1 MRTEWAWLAIICLCV
16 PMWGLGQA
24 RAQDPGAPS
33 RATQAEPVEEVQPS
47 GFYLRNEKG
56 ELVYVPDITY
66 EQFERMLKAQRNLEN
81 PERPAV
87 VMTDMAIEG
96 EVTGDRLELRAVLT
110 LQGQSRDDQ
119 PAGTWLPV
127 PLAFAN
133 GVLQKEPGFT
143 GPGGHFLTFDSLADG
158 YVCWLQLMGDV
169 THQVTLPLALPIE
182 RSGDESRVTLKA
194 PMPLASSVRITIPA
208 ASAEGV
214 LRAAAANGQPM
225 SFTALP
231 DGRSELSARGVR
243 GDSVLVWRTANAPPV
258 TVDSRLDVLGA
269 VTVTAD
275 EMLQEVSSMGQFQV
289 RGFAGAL
296 ETFRIRLP
304 AGMRLRE
311 TPEPGYQVR
320 LVPPEQRV
328 PPEEGTEATSQVVEI
343 RLDRPASGEVSVR
356 LTADVPTVAGDPTP
370 SETVSQLI
378 DQAMPFEPAR
388 YEFLGAVRHRGH
400 IDFVIRGDWALESQD
415 DPAFPRVDPGPSQI
429 GAPPIAA
436 RFGYHDQEHA
446 LSVVLRQKAARIAV
460 EPTYHV
466 YVDARQARLVAELD
480 CRASGSK
487 AVPLAMR
494 LPFWTVEA
502 VRFVDFDSGAPVEL
516 AETNPLIVPI
526 PVAAQ
531 VAGRFTL
538 LLEARQ
544 DLTASVVS
552 GTMPLRIVLP
562 LLEATNPARANVT
575 VSPATVVVAAA
586 DNILLTPRP
595 QQLKA
600 LSSLAGS
607 EFAGDS
613 SDAASSTPANLPEN
627 AVRDLARAAA
637 VQFRYRD
644 RGSSEQA
651 VFVGDVKIQPQAI
664 TVSFASISTLSR
676 AAIHVEQQFSYV
688 VQHEATQTLQFT
700 LPPVLAT
707 DAGRGW
713 RVFLDEQPLIPNIE
727 PAAGAEAPRAWVR
740 LPQPM
745 LGQFTLR
752 VQFASRQMPALNTDA
767 ATRTAIPLLI
777 PATRNGS
784 NTTLGA
790 NTLTVVRDGP
800 MHVEASG
807 DAWIV
812 ESSESGAGKVV
823 LAATRETPEAML
835 LVSLKPGNPGGT
847 TVLRQVWI
855 QSWLTDATRR
865 DRAVFRFTTSE
876 PQLRVVLPRDAE
888 HDVHVIECLLDGRQ
902 VAVEAPDE
910 HGELTLGVP
919 NTNDAGASEHVL
931 EVWYF
936 VQPGLDV
943 ASSTALQAA
952 ALQAQDRVE
961 RTYWQVLLPR
971 GDIAVCSDDQVA
983 AECRWQWDRIGWRRQ
998 PVLDQDALEQW
1009 IGGTREDP
1017 VPEGMNRYLFTT
1029 PGAMDRLEL
1038 TIVSRTSILLAF
1050 SGVALAI
1057 GLAMI
1062 YVPLLRHPAWLFPAG
1077 IATITTGL
1085 LVPDWAILFAQAAV
1099 GGILLTILASAIRQW
1114 MGRTRWG
1121 LNAVHGR
1128 TQFSDSKIRKSEASG
1143 PRMEGSSRHSVTDD
1157 ATSVPVSAADSKP

>member
-1 MRTEWAWLAIICLCV
+1 MRTEWAWLSIICLCV
-16 PMWGLGQA
+16 PGWGLGQA
-24 RAQDPGAPS
+24 CAQESGVPARAS
-33 RATQAEPVEEVQPS
+33 QAEPVEEVQPS

-81 PERPAV
+81 PQRPAV

-110 LQGQSRDDQ
+110 LQGQTRDDQ
-119 PAGTWLPV
+119 PEGTWLPV

-143 GPGGHFLTFDSLADG
+143 GPGGHFLTFDSQADG
-158 YVCWLQLMGDV
+158 YVCWLQLMGEA

-182 RSGDESRVTLKA
+182 RSGDEARVTLKA
-194 PMPLASSVRITIPA
+194 PMPLASSVRISIPA

-214 LRAAAANGQPM
+214 LRDASSANGQPL
-225 SFTALP
+225 SFTSLP

-243 GDSVLVWRTANAPPV
+243 GGTVFVWRTANTPPI

-275 EMLQEVSSMGQFQV
+275 EMLQEVSSTGQFQV

-296 ETFRIRLP
+296 ETFRVRLP

-320 LVPPEQRV
+320 LL
-328 PPEEGTEATSQVVEI
+328 PPEEGTEATAQVVEI

-356 LTADVPTVAGDPTP
+356 LTADVPTVAGDPAP
-370 SETVSQLI
+370 LMTVSQLI

-388 YEFLGAVRHRGH
+388 FEFLGAVRHRGH

-415 DPAFPRVDPGPSQI
+415 DPAFPRVDPGQPQA
-429 GAPPIAA
+429 GAPTVAA

-466 YVDARQARLVAELD
+466 YVDARQARLVAQLD

-502 VRFVDFDSGAPVEL
+502 VRFVDFDSGAPLEL

-544 DLTASVVS
+544 DLSASVVS

-607 EFAGDS
+607 DVAGDALETVS
-613 SDAASSTPANLPEN
+613 PAAANVPEN

-664 TVSFASISTLSR
+664 TVSVASVATLSR
-676 AAIHVEQQFSYV
+676 AAIQVEQQFSYV

-700 LPPVLAT
+700 LPPVLAA

-727 PAAGAEAPRAWVR
+727 PATGSEGPRAWIR

-752 VQFASRQMPALNTDA
+752 VQFASRPMPALNTEA
-767 ATRTAIPLLI
+767 ATRATIPLLI
-777 PATRNGS
+777 PATRSGT
-784 NTTLGA
+784 NTTLGT
-790 NTLTVVRDGP
+790 NTLSVVRDGP

-807 DAWIV
+807 DNWIV

-823 LAATRETPEAML
+823 LAATRETPEAL
-835 LVSLKPGNPGGT
+835 LMVSLKPGNPGGT
-847 TVLRQVWI
+847 TVLRQAWI
-855 QSWLTDATRR
+855 QSWLTEATRR

-876 PQLRVVLPRDAE
+876 LQLRVTLPRDTE
-888 HDVHVIECLLDGRQ
+888 HDVHVIQCVLDGRQ
-902 VAVEAPDE
+902 VAVDAPDE
-910 HGELTLGVP
+910 HGELTLGMSSAADSNV
-919 NTNDAGASEHVL
+919 AEHVL

-936 VQPGLDV
+936 VQPGQ
-943 ASSTALQAA
+943 SSAGAATLQAA

-971 GDIAVCSDDQVA
+971 GDIAVCANDQVA
-983 AECRWQWDRIGWRRQ
+983 AERRWQWDRIGWRRQ
-998 PVLDQDALEQW
+998 PVLDQGALEQW
-1009 IGGTREDP
+1009 IGATREDP

-1029 PGAMDRLEL
+1029 PGAMSQLEV
-1038 TIVSRTSILLAF
+1038 TIISRTLMLLAF
-1050 SGVALAI
+1050 SGVALMI
-1057 GLAMI
+1057 GLGVI
-1062 YVPLLRHPAWLFPAG
+1062 YVPILRHPAWLIPAG
-1077 IATITTGL
+1077 VATITAGL

-1099 GGILLTILASAIRQW
+1099 GGMLLAVLASIMRQW
-1114 MGRTRWG
+1114 TGRARWG

-1143 PRMEGSSRHSVTDD
+1143 PRIEGSSRHSVAGD
-1157 ATSVPVSAADSKP
+1157 ATSVPVSAADSKL